1 MIASQSSAFPLTLM
15 FVHCKCNLLFYLIF
29 QQPLIGTLLA
39 WCLTW
44 LNTYG
49 SYVLAH
55 VSRVLHDQTI
65 SLAALE
71 AQVENFLNFSTD
83 AKNFQFVK
91 VMEVFHSFS
100 ILRDD
105 YKLKAGPIQRT
116 LAFLKPYGFV
126 LTEVGSP
133 IL

>member
-1 MIASQSSAFPLTLM
+1 M
-15 FVHCKCNLLFYLIF
+15 
-29 QQPLIGTLLA
+29 IGTLLA

-49 SYVLAH
+49 SYVLTH
-55 VSRVLHDQTI
+55 VSRELHDQTI
-65 SLAALE
+65 SLSSLE
-71 AQVENFLNFSTD
+71 AQVENFLNFSSD

-91 VMEVFHSFS
+91 VMEIFHSFS

-116 LAFLKPYGFV
+116 LAFLKPYGFL
-126 LTEVGSP
+126 LTEVR
-133 IL
+133 IVMFTF